1 MNLSRNL
8 EDSYTFLELPKQGG
22 HAEKAINY
30 VAVIYKTMSD
40 ILSSDFHR
48 NDNENE
54 EKASPKK
61 IEYVNSAV
69 LSLTTQAD
77 FGELDPP
84 LNLTFKHVNQI
95 ESKRMQVICVS
106 WDFAISKWTERGCK
120 MKQSDHSTTKCQCKH
135 LTNFAILM
143 RPYSANVKDKQSL
156 KTMSLGG
163 VIISILFTVMTLII
177 YVRIW
182 RFIKSDQNIIM
193 LHLCSSLILSYI
205 IFLSAVEWTENEN
218 MCIAITA
225 IIHYLFLVTFFSM
238 LGMGVYYFMSIT
250 VTYYA
255 MYVANN
261 FKSKSRVRWFL
272 LVIWG
277 FPAVITVTN
286 VGAFWGKDY
295 HLRFYCWLSMESGS
309 LYMFIIPV
317 CLIVVLNI
325 AIIVTLVRVLCASS
339 AISKS
344 SLQKKAT
351 SGLRS
356 LGTLI
361 PVLGVTWL
369 FGILAVNEH
378 VDVFQYIFVIANSCQ
393 GLFIFISHVVLN
405 KKVMQA
411 LRHEYPA
418 FSAFK
423 SITEES
429 KKETT
434 TVATSQLTSN
444 LGSKSFK
451 VKRKGIIER
460 IRALKRGKNKVKDS
474 EVIVLDE
481 TLSTDCSTS
490 LSHEKSFKVSENEPT
505 INTLELESA
514 RENTGRRFQFSFNLN
529 PWKKKYTITEM

>member
-1 MNLSRNL
+1 M
-8 EDSYTFLELPKQGG
+8 
-22 HAEKAINY
+22 
-30 VAVIYKTMSD
+30 
-40 ILSSDFHR
+40 
-48 NDNENE
+48 
-54 EKASPKK
+54 
-61 IEYVNSAV
+61 
-69 LSLTTQAD
+69 
-77 FGELDPP
+77 
-84 LNLTFKHVNQI
+84 
-95 ESKRMQVICVS
+95 
-106 WDFAISKWTERGCK
+106 
-120 MKQSDHSTTKCQCKH
+120 
-135 LTNFAILM
+135 
-143 RPYSANVKDKQSL
+143 
-156 KTMSLGG
+156 
-163 VIISILFTVMTLII
+163 
-177 YVRIW
+177 
-182 RFIKSDQNIIM
+182 
-193 LHLCSSLILSYI
+193 
-205 IFLSAVEWTENEN
+205 
-218 MCIAITA
+218 
-225 IIHYLFLVTFFSM
+225 
-238 LGMGVYYFMSIT
+238 
-250 VTYYA
+250 
-255 MYVANN
+255 
-261 FKSKSRVRWFL
+261 
-272 LVIWG
+272 
-277 FPAVITVTN
+277 ITVTN

-444 LGSKSFK
+444 LGSKSLK